1 MLVIHRITDE
11 ETQRQGD
18 EAYELFQSLLEKE
31 INEDTMPLPAKKFNK
46 IIKKIEMESK
56 AMLRGG
62 LAEFL
67 QFDEVMYES
76 DKFEQ
81 RITSLV

>member
-1 MLVIHRITDE
+1 
-11 ETQRQGD
+11 
-18 EAYELFQSLLEKE
+18 
-31 INEDTMPLPAKKFNK
+31 MPLPAKKFNK
-46 IIKKIEMESK
+46 IIKKIEMECK

>member
-1 MLVIHRITDE
+1 M
-11 ETQRQGD
+11 
-18 EAYELFQSLLEKE
+18 
-31 INEDTMPLPAKKFNK
+31 MPLPDKKFNK

>member
-1 MLVIHRITDE
+1 MLAIHRIADE

-18 EAYELFQSLLEKE
+18 EAYELFQSLLERE

-46 IIKKIEMESK
+46 IIKMIEMQCK
-56 AMLRGG
+56 AMLRRG

-67 QFDEVMYES
+67 
-76 DKFEQ
+76 
-81 RITSLV
+81 